1 MMETRAP
8 LWYIRVRSRS
18 GEEICITASGNEPQ
32 YPSSVATHAHGTA
45 AEETLAEIRMEVLT
59 PPQDM
64 KWELHSADDLYGW
77 HAAVGEVIS
86 RRKQEGWS
94 VEHNLP

>member
-1 MMETRAP
+1 MERDVTQ
-8 LWYIRVRSRS
+8 WYIRIRSPK
-18 GEEICITASGNEPQ
+18 GEEICITATGNDPQ
-32 YPSSVATHAHGTA
+32 YPASVATRAKGTA

-77 HAAVGEVIS
+77 HAAAGEVIN
-86 RRKQEGWS
+86 RRKHEGWI
-94 VEHNLP
+94 VDHNLP